1 MNLKVHNLGSKRSR
15 LHKAYVIGLYNNLG
29 TTVLDQ
35 FRVDM
40 KV

>member
-1 MNLKVHNLGSKRSR
+1 MTSKVHNLGSKRSH
-15 LHKAYVIGLYNNLG
+15 LHRAYVIRVDNNVG